1 MTDRRNALGNIGC
14 IEAVVASWTLRMH
27 MDRTSASSD
36 GSRGLLREEAR
47 VDRQPP
53 MLIHSS
59 RPVNA
64 RLDQH
69 RPDAIDATD
78 KPDQS
83 GRWISERRACQP
95 CAHLERWFCPC
106 VGWGMDL
113 LRAVPILT
121 VTDVDSA
128 VREYSELLGLDV
140 LMNLGWVATLGTDG
154 GAQFS
159 VMDID
164 LSAPCNP
171 QMSVEVP
178 DVDDAYQRALDSGAE
193 IVHPLQD
200 EDWGVRRFFLRT
212 SAGHVVNVL
221 SHRG

>member
-1 MTDRRNALGNIGC
+1 
-14 IEAVVASWTLRMH
+14 
-27 MDRTSASSD
+27 
-36 GSRGLLREEAR
+36 
-47 VDRQPP
+47 
-53 MLIHSS
+53 
-59 RPVNA
+59 
-64 RLDQH
+64 
-69 RPDAIDATD
+69 
-78 KPDQS
+78 
-83 GRWISERRACQP
+83 
-95 CAHLERWFCPC
+95 
-106 VGWGMDL
+106 MDL

-121 VTDVDSA
+121 VTDVDAA

-164 LSAPCNP
+164 QSAPCNP

-178 DVDDAYQRALDSGAE
+178 DVDDAYQRAQDSGAE